1 MDTLELK
8 GKCCKDMKIFTMNV
22 EETALAQLYRLIEHP
37 AYTDKKIRI
46 MPDVHAGKGISVVG
60 FSMPIDIEHDHICPE
75 SVGCDIGCT
84 ISATFFDKPI
94 PDENMKEFEHKIRKD
109 IPFGFSINDK
119 SKIEWKRITKAV
131 NAAMDKLCALYPQFA
146 NYAIRFSNEMDLEK
160 WCKRVRIDYGDFL
173 KAIGSV
179 GGGNHFLEYDTSEDL
194 GKYCVCVHCGSRKLG
209 LAVFNYWNKIA
220 KSMTI
225 SPEEMKKLEASVKA
239 KNTDKT
245 KMKEEIKAA
254 REEYL
259 SHRIPGYLSGEHL
272 MGYLVDVLICQVYAQ
287 LNHEVINEQ
296 IAEIYRKMSGGG
308 KPVDFITTT
317 HNYIDYDFKA
327 LTGTPNMMIRKGSI
341 RAYVG
346 ERVIIPFNMRDGIS
360 ICEGKSNPDW
370 NYTAPHGAG
379 RIMSRS
385 KAFENLD
392 VDEFKKQMADAGIY
406 TTTADAKTLDEAPD
420 AYKPMDEIVR
430 LIEPT
435 VDIKF
440 FMKPKMNIK
449 AQEDKVKFF

>member
-1 MDTLELK
+1 MLDIK
-8 GKCCKDMKIFTMNV
+8 GQYCKDVKVFTDNV
-22 EETALAQLYRLIEHP
+22 EETALSTIYRI
-37 AYTDKKIRI
+37 ADCIAFKGRKIRI
-46 MPDVHAGKGISVVG
+46 MPDCHDGKGIVVG
-60 FSMPIDIEHDHICPE
+60 FSCPVNIETDHVNPE
-75 SVGCDIGCT
+75 HVGCDIGCT

-94 PDENMKEFEHKIRKD
+94 VEDKMKEFEHKIRKE

-131 NAAMDKLCALYPQFA
+131 NAAMDKLCSLYPEFSD
-146 NYAIRFSNEMDLEK
+146 YAIHFRNEMDLEK
-160 WCKRVRIDYGDFL
+160 WCKRVNIDYGVFL

-179 GGGNHFLEYDTSEDL
+179 GGGNHFLEYDVNDEL

-220 KSMTI
+220 KSMTV
-225 SPEEMKKLEASVKA
+225 SKEEMKALIDDTKA

-245 KMKEEIKAA
+245 KLDAELKAA
-254 REEYL
+254 KLEYL
-259 SHRIPGYLSGEHL
+259 SHKIPGYLSGDHL
-272 MGYLVDVLICQVYAQ
+272 MGYLVDVLIAQVYAQ
-287 LNHEVINEQ
+287 LNHDVINEQ
-296 IAEIYRKMSGGG
+296 VVEIYRKMSDGG

-327 LTGTPNMMIRKGSI
+327 LTGKPNMMIRKGSI

-360 ICEGKSNPDW
+360 ICEGKSNEDW
-370 NYTAPHGAG
+370 NFTAPHGAG

-392 VDEFKKQMADAGIY
+392 VEEFKKQMADAGIY

-420 AYKPMDEIVR
+420 AYKPMDEIVK

>member
-1 MDTLELK
+1 MLEIK
-8 GKCCKDMKIFTMNV
+8 GQYCKDVKVFTDNV
-22 EETALAQLYRLIEHP
+22 EETALSTIYRI
-37 AYTDKKIRI
+37 ADCVAFKGKQIRI
-46 MPDVHAGKGISVVG
+46 MPDCHDGKGIVVG
-60 FSMPIDIEHDHICPE
+60 FSCPVNIETDHVNPE
-75 SVGCDIGCT
+75 HVGCDIGCT

-94 PDENMKEFEHKIRKD
+94 VDDKMKEFEHKIRKE

-119 SKIEWKRITKAV
+119 SKIDWKRITKAV
-131 NAAMDKLCALYPQFA
+131 NAAMDKLCSLYPQFSE
-146 NYAIRFSNEMDLEK
+146 YAIRFNSEMDLEK
-160 WCKRVRIDYGDFL
+160 WCSRVRIDYGVFL

-194 GKYCVCVHCGSRKLG
+194 EKYCVCVHCGSRKLG

-220 KSMTI
+220 KSMVVTQ
-225 SPEEMKKLEASVKA
+225 EEMKMLEAGVKE
-239 KNTDKT
+239 KNTDRSKI
-245 KMKEEIKAA
+245 KEELKAA

-259 SHRIPGYLSGEHL
+259 SHKIPGYLSGKNL
-272 MGYLVDVLICQVYAQ
+272 MGYLVDVLIAQVYAQ

-296 IAEIYRKMSGGG
+296 IVEIYKKMSDGG

-327 LTGTPNMMIRKGSI
+327 LMGKPNMMIRKGSI
-341 RAYVG
+341 RAYEG

-370 NYTAPHGAG
+370 NFTAPHGAG

-392 VDEFKKQMADAGIY
+392 VEEFKKEMAEAGIY
-406 TTTADAKTLDEAPD
+406 TTTADEKTLDEAPG
-420 AYKPMDEIVR
+420 AYKPMDEIVE

>member
-1 MDTLELK
+1 MLEIK
-8 GKCCKDMKIFTMNV
+8 GQYCKDVKVFTDNV
-22 EETALAQLYRLIEHP
+22 EETALSTIYRI
-37 AYTDKKIRI
+37 ADCVAFKDKQIRI
-46 MPDVHAGKGISVVG
+46 MPDCHDGKGIVVG
-60 FSMPIDIEHDHICPE
+60 FSCPVNIDTDSVNPEH
-75 SVGCDIGCT
+75 VGCDIGCT

-94 PDENMKEFEHKIRKD
+94 VEEKMKEFEHKIRKE
-109 IPFGFSINDK
+109 IPFGFSINEK
-119 SKIEWKRITKAV
+119 SKIDWKRITKAV
-131 NAAMDKLCALYPQFA
+131 NVAMDRLCSLYPQFSE
-146 NYAIRFSNEMDLEK
+146 YAIHFNSEMDLEK
-160 WCKRVRIDYGDFL
+160 WCTRVRIDYGVFL

-179 GGGNHFLEYDTSEDL
+179 GGGNHFLEYDANEGL

-220 KSMTI
+220 KSMTVTQ
-225 SPEEMKKLEASVKA
+225 EEMKMLEAGVKE
-239 KNTDKT
+239 KNTDKS
-245 KMKEEIKAA
+245 KIKEELKAA
-254 REEYL
+254 RAEYL
-259 SHRIPGYLSGEHL
+259 SHRIPGYLSGKNL
-272 MGYLVDVLICQVYAQ
+272 MGYLVDVLIAQVYAR

-296 IAEIYRKMSGGG
+296 IVEIYRKMSDGGR
-308 KPVDFITTT
+308 PVDFITTT

-327 LTGTPNMMIRKGSI
+327 LMGKPNMMIRKGSI
-341 RAYVG
+341 RAYEG

-370 NYTAPHGAG
+370 NFTAPHGAG

-392 VDEFKKQMADAGIY
+392 VEEFKKEMAEAGIY
-406 TTTADAKTLDEAPD
+406 TTTADEKTLDEAPG
-420 AYKPMDEIVR
+420 AYKPMSEIVE

>member
-1 MDTLELK
+1 
-8 GKCCKDMKIFTMNV
+8 
-22 EETALAQLYRLIEHP
+22 
-37 AYTDKKIRI
+37 
-46 MPDVHAGKGISVVG
+46 
-60 FSMPIDIEHDHICPE
+60 
-75 SVGCDIGCT
+75 
-84 ISATFFDKPI
+84 
-94 PDENMKEFEHKIRKD
+94 
-109 IPFGFSINDK
+109 
-119 SKIEWKRITKAV
+119 
-131 NAAMDKLCALYPQFA
+131 
-146 NYAIRFSNEMDLEK
+146 
-160 WCKRVRIDYGDFL
+160 
-173 KAIGSV
+173 
-179 GGGNHFLEYDTSEDL
+179 
-194 GKYCVCVHCGSRKLG
+194 
-209 LAVFNYWNKIA
+209 VFNYWNKIA
-220 KSMTI
+220 KSMTV
-225 SPEEMKKLEASVKA
+225 SQEEMKMLEAKVKES
-239 KNTDKT
+239 NTDKL
-245 KMKEEIKAA
+245 KLKQELKAA
-254 REEYL
+254 KEEYL

-272 MGYLVDVLICQVYAQ
+272 MGYLVDVLIAQVYAQ

-296 IAEIYRKMSGGG
+296 VVEIYKKMSGGG

-449 AQEDKVKFF
+449 AQEDKIKFF

>member
-1 MDTLELK
+1 MLEIK
-8 GKCCKDMKIFTMNV
+8 GQYCKDVKVFTDNV
-22 EETALAQLYRLIEHP
+22 EETALSTIYRI
-37 AYTDKKIRI
+37 ADCIAFKDRQIRI
-46 MPDVHAGKGISVVG
+46 MPDCHDGKGIVVG
-60 FSMPIDIEHDHICPE
+60 FSCPVNIETDHVNPE
-75 SVGCDIGCT
+75 HVGCDIGCT

-94 PDENMKEFEHKIRKD
+94 VEEKMKEFEHKIRKE

-119 SKIEWKRITKAV
+119 SKIDWKRITKAV
-131 NAAMDKLCALYPQFA
+131 NAAMDKLCSLYPQFSE
-146 NYAIRFSNEMDLEK
+146 YAIRFNSEMDLEK
-160 WCKRVRIDYGDFL
+160 WCSRVRIDYGVFL

-194 GKYCVCVHCGSRKLG
+194 EKYCVCVHCGSRKLG

-220 KSMTI
+220 KSMTVTQ
-225 SPEEMKKLEASVKA
+225 EEMKMLEAGVKE
-239 KNTDKT
+239 KNTDRSKI
-245 KMKEEIKAA
+245 KEELKAA

-259 SHRIPGYLSGEHL
+259 SHKIPGYLSGKNL
-272 MGYLVDVLICQVYAQ
+272 MGYLVDVLIAQVYAQ

-296 IAEIYRKMSGGG
+296 IVEIYRKMSDGG

-327 LTGTPNMMIRKGSI
+327 LMGKPNMMIRKGSI
-341 RAYVG
+341 RAYEG

-360 ICEGKSNPDW
+360 ICEGKSNSDW
-370 NYTAPHGAG
+370 NFTAPHGAG

-392 VDEFKKQMADAGIY
+392 VEEFKKEMAEAGIY
-406 TTTADAKTLDEAPD
+406 TTTADEKTLDEAPG
-420 AYKPMDEIVR
+420 AYKPMDEIVE

>member
-1 MDTLELK
+1 MLEIK
-8 GKCCKDMKIFTMNV
+8 GQYCKDVKVFTDNV
-22 EETALAQLYRLIEHP
+22 EETALSTIYHIADCIAFKDRQ
-37 AYTDKKIRI
+37 IRI
-46 MPDVHAGKGISVVG
+46 MPDCHDGKGIVVG
-60 FSMPIDIEHDHICPE
+60 FSCPVNIETDHVNPE
-75 SVGCDIGCT
+75 HVGCDIGCT

-94 PDENMKEFEHKIRKD
+94 VEDKMKEFEHKIRKE

-119 SKIEWKRITKAV
+119 SKIDWKRITKAV
-131 NAAMDKLCALYPQFA
+131 NAAMDKLCSLYPQFSE
-146 NYAIRFSNEMDLEK
+146 YAIRFNSEMDLEK
-160 WCKRVRIDYGDFL
+160 WCTRVRIDYGVFL

-194 GKYCVCVHCGSRKLG
+194 EKYCVCVHCGSRKLG

-220 KSMTI
+220 KSMVVTQ
-225 SPEEMKKLEASVKA
+225 EEMKMLEAGVKE
-239 KNTDKT
+239 KNTDRSKI
-245 KMKEEIKAA
+245 KEELKAA

-259 SHRIPGYLSGEHL
+259 SHKIPGYLSGKNL
-272 MGYLVDVLICQVYAQ
+272 MGYLVDVLIAQVYAQ

-296 IAEIYRKMSGGG
+296 IVEIYKKMSDGG

-327 LTGTPNMMIRKGSI
+327 LMGKPNMMIRKGSI
-341 RAYVG
+341 RAYEG

-370 NYTAPHGAG
+370 NFTAPHGAG

-392 VDEFKKQMADAGIY
+392 VEEFKKEMAEAGIY
-406 TTTADAKTLDEAPD
+406 TTTADEKTLDEAPG
-420 AYKPMDEIVR
+420 AYKPMDEIVE

>member
-1 MDTLELK
+1 MSTIYRIAD
-8 GKCCKDMKIFTMNV
+8 CIAFKDR
-22 EETALAQLYRLIEHP
+22 Q
-37 AYTDKKIRI
+37 IRI
-46 MPDVHAGKGISVVG
+46 MPDCHDGKGIVVG
-60 FSMPIDIEHDHICPE
+60 FSCPVNIETDHVNPE
-75 SVGCDIGCT
+75 HVGCDIGCT

-94 PDENMKEFEHKIRKD
+94 VEDKMKEFEHKIRKE

-119 SKIEWKRITKAV
+119 SKIDWKRITKAV
-131 NAAMDKLCALYPQFA
+131 NTAMDKLCSLYPQFSE
-146 NYAIRFSNEMDLEK
+146 YAIRFNSEMDLEK
-160 WCKRVRIDYGDFL
+160 WCTRVRIDYGVFL

-179 GGGNHFLEYDTSEDL
+179 GGGNHFLEYDVNEDL

-220 KSMTI
+220 KSMTVTQ
-225 SPEEMKKLEASVKA
+225 EEMKMLEAGVKE
-239 KNTDKT
+239 KNTDRSKI
-245 KMKEEIKAA
+245 KEELKAA

-259 SHRIPGYLSGEHL
+259 SHRIPGYLSGKNL
-272 MGYLVDVLICQVYAQ
+272 MGYLVDVLIAQVYAR

-296 IAEIYRKMSGGG
+296 IVEIYRKMSDGGR
-308 KPVDFITTT
+308 PVDFIATT

-327 LTGTPNMMIRKGSI
+327 LMGKPNMMIRKGSI
-341 RAYVG
+341 RAYEG
-346 ERVIIPFNMRDGIS
+346 ERVIIPFNMRDGLS

-370 NYTAPHGAG
+370 NFTAPHGAG

-392 VDEFKKQMADAGIY
+392 VEEFKKEMADAGIY
-406 TTTADAKTLDEAPD
+406 TTTADEKTLDEAPG
-420 AYKPMDEIVR
+420 AYKPMSEIVE

>member
-1 MDTLELK
+1 MLEIK
-8 GKCCKDMKIFTMNV
+8 GQYCKDVKVFTDNV
-22 EETALAQLYRLIEHP
+22 EETALSTIYRI
-37 AYTDKKIRI
+37 ADCIAFKDRQIRI
-46 MPDVHAGKGISVVG
+46 MPDCHDGKGIVVG
-60 FSMPIDIEHDHICPE
+60 FSCPVNIETDHVNPE
-75 SVGCDIGCT
+75 HVGCDIGCT

-94 PDENMKEFEHKIRKD
+94 VEDKMKEFEHKIRKE

-119 SKIEWKRITKAV
+119 SKIDWKRITKAV
-131 NAAMDKLCALYPQFA
+131 NAAMDKLCSLYPQFSE
-146 NYAIRFSNEMDLEK
+146 YAIRFNSEMDLEK
-160 WCKRVRIDYGDFL
+160 WCSRVRIDYGVFL

-194 GKYCVCVHCGSRKLG
+194 EKYCVCVHCGSRKLG

-220 KSMTI
+220 KSMVVTQ
-225 SPEEMKKLEASVKA
+225 EEMKMLEAGVKE
-239 KNTDKT
+239 KNTDRSKI
-245 KMKEEIKAA
+245 KEELKAA

-259 SHRIPGYLSGEHL
+259 SHRIPGYLSGKNL
-272 MGYLVDVLICQVYAQ
+272 MGYLVDVLIAQVYAQ

-296 IAEIYRKMSGGG
+296 IVEIYKKMSDGG

-317 HNYIDYDFKA
+317 HNYIDYDFKS
-327 LTGTPNMMIRKGSI
+327 LMGKPNMMIRKGSI
-341 RAYVG
+341 RAYEG

-370 NYTAPHGAG
+370 NFTAPHGAG

-392 VDEFKKQMADAGIY
+392 VEEFKKEMAEAGIY
-406 TTTADAKTLDEAPD
+406 TTTADEKTLDEAPG
-420 AYKPMDEIVR
+420 AYKPMDEIVE

>member
-1 MDTLELK
+1 MLEIK
-8 GKCCKDMKIFTMNV
+8 GQYCKDVKVFTDNV
-22 EETALAQLYRLIEHP
+22 EESALSTIYRI
-37 AYTDKKIRI
+37 ADCIAFKDRQIRI
-46 MPDVHAGKGISVVG
+46 MPDCHDGKGIVVG
-60 FSMPIDIEHDHICPE
+60 FSCPVNIETDHVNPE
-75 SVGCDIGCT
+75 HVGCDIGCT

-94 PDENMKEFEHKIRKD
+94 VEDKMKEFEHKIRKE

-119 SKIEWKRITKAV
+119 SKIDWKRITKAV
-131 NAAMDKLCALYPQFA
+131 NAAMDKLCSLYPQFSE
-146 NYAIRFSNEMDLEK
+146 YAIRFNSEMDLEK
-160 WCKRVRIDYGDFL
+160 WCTRVRIDYGVFL

-194 GKYCVCVHCGSRKLG
+194 EKYCVCVHCGSRKLG

-220 KSMTI
+220 KSMVVTQ
-225 SPEEMKKLEASVKA
+225 EEMKMLEAGVKE
-239 KNTDKT
+239 KNTDRSKI
-245 KMKEEIKAA
+245 KEELKAA

-259 SHRIPGYLSGEHL
+259 SHKIPGYLSGKNL
-272 MGYLVDVLICQVYAQ
+272 MGYLVDVLIAQVYAQ

-296 IAEIYRKMSGGG
+296 IVEIYKKMSDGG

-327 LTGTPNMMIRKGSI
+327 LMGKPNMMIRKGSI
-341 RAYVG
+341 RAYEG

-370 NYTAPHGAG
+370 NFTAPHGAG

-392 VDEFKKQMADAGIY
+392 VEEFKKEMAEAGIY
-406 TTTADAKTLDEAPD
+406 TTTADEKTLDEAPG
-420 AYKPMDEIVR
+420 AYKPMDEIVE

>member
-1 MDTLELK
+1 MLEIK
-8 GKCCKDMKIFTMNV
+8 GQYCKDVKVFTDNV
-22 EETALAQLYRLIEHP
+22 EETALSTIYRI
-37 AYTDKKIRI
+37 ADCIAFKDRQIRI
-46 MPDVHAGKGISVVG
+46 MPDCHDGKGIVVG
-60 FSMPIDIEHDHICPE
+60 FSCPVNIETDHVNPE
-75 SVGCDIGCT
+75 HVGCDIGCT

-94 PDENMKEFEHKIRKD
+94 VEDKMKEFEHKIRKE

-119 SKIEWKRITKAV
+119 SKIDWKRITKAV
-131 NAAMDKLCALYPQFA
+131 NAAMDKLCSLYPQFSE
-146 NYAIRFSNEMDLEK
+146 YAIRFNSEMDLEK
-160 WCKRVRIDYGDFL
+160 WCTRVRIDYGVFL

-194 GKYCVCVHCGSRKLG
+194 EKYCVCVHCGSRKLG

-220 KSMTI
+220 KSMVVTQ
-225 SPEEMKKLEASVKA
+225 EEMKMLEAGVKE
-239 KNTDKT
+239 KNTDRSKI
-245 KMKEEIKAA
+245 KEELKAA

-259 SHRIPGYLSGEHL
+259 SHKIPGYLSGKNL
-272 MGYLVDVLICQVYAQ
+272 MGYLVDVLIAQVYAQ

-296 IAEIYRKMSGGG
+296 IVEIYKKMSDGG

-327 LTGTPNMMIRKGSI
+327 LMGKPNMMIRKGSI
-341 RAYVG
+341 RAYEG

-370 NYTAPHGAG
+370 NFTAPHGAG

-392 VDEFKKQMADAGIY
+392 VEEFKKEMAEAGIY
-406 TTTADAKTLDEAPD
+406 TTTADEKTLDEAPG
-420 AYKPMDEIVR
+420 AYKPMDEIVE

>member
-1 MDTLELK
+1 MLEIK
-8 GKCCKDMKIFTMNV
+8 GQYCKDVKVFTDNV
-22 EETALAQLYRLIEHP
+22 EETALSTIYRI
-37 AYTDKKIRI
+37 ADCIAFKDRQIRI
-46 MPDVHAGKGISVVG
+46 MPDCHDGKGIVVG
-60 FSMPIDIEHDHICPE
+60 FSCPVNIETDHVNPE
-75 SVGCDIGCT
+75 HVGCDIGCT

-94 PDENMKEFEHKIRKD
+94 VEEKMKEFEHKIRKE

-119 SKIEWKRITKAV
+119 SKIDWKHITKAV
-131 NAAMDKLCALYPQFA
+131 NAAMDKLCSLYPQFSE
-146 NYAIRFSNEMDLEK
+146 YAIRFNSEMDLEK
-160 WCKRVRIDYGDFL
+160 WCTRVRIDYGVFL

-194 GKYCVCVHCGSRKLG
+194 EKYCVCVHCGSRKLG

-220 KSMTI
+220 KSMTVTQ
-225 SPEEMKKLEASVKA
+225 EEIKMLEAGVKE
-239 KNTDKT
+239 KNTDRSKI
-245 KMKEEIKAA
+245 KEELKAA

-259 SHRIPGYLSGEHL
+259 SHKIPGYLSGKNL
-272 MGYLVDVLICQVYAQ
+272 MGYLVDVLIAQVYAQ

-296 IAEIYRKMSGGG
+296 IAEIYRKMSDGG

-327 LTGTPNMMIRKGSI
+327 LMGKPNMMIRKGSI
-341 RAYVG
+341 RAYEG

-370 NYTAPHGAG
+370 NFTAPHGAG

-392 VDEFKKQMADAGIY
+392 VEEFKKEMAEAGIY
-406 TTTADAKTLDEAPD
+406 TTTADEKTLDEAPG
-420 AYKPMDEIVR
+420 AYKPMNEIVE

>member
-94 PDENMKEFEHKIRKD
+94 VDEKMKEFEHKIKKE

-119 SKIEWKRITKAV
+119 SKLEWKRIAKAI
-131 NAAMDKLCALYPQFA
+131 NSAMDRLVSLYPKFVD
-146 NYAIRFSNEMDLEK
+146 YAIYFSTEMDLEN
-160 WCKRVRIDYGDFL
+160 WCKRIRMDYGDFMKSL
-173 KAIGSV
+173 GSV
-179 GGGNHFLEYDTSEDL
+179 GGGNHFVEYDANDDL
-194 GKYCVCVHCGSRKLG
+194 GKYCMCVHCGSRRLG

-220 KSMTI
+220 KSMVI
-225 SPEEMKKLEASVKA
+225 SKEEMKILENSVKA
-239 KNTDKT
+239 KNTDKS
-245 KMKEEIKAA
+245 KIKEELKTAK
-254 REEYL
+254 EEFL
-259 SHRIPGYLSGEHL
+259 SKKIPGYLSGENL
-272 MGYLVDVLICQVYAQ
+272 MGYLVDVLIAQVYAKV
-287 LNHEVINEQ
+287 NHEIINEQ
-296 IAEIYRKMSGGG
+296 LVEIYRKMSDGG
-308 KPVDFITTT
+308 KPIDFISTT

-327 LTGTPNMMIRKGSI
+327 LAGKPNMMIRKGSI
-341 RAYVG
+341 RAYEG

-360 ICEGKSNPDW
+360 ICEGKSNEDW
-370 NYTAPHGAG
+370 NYTAPHGCG
-379 RIMSRS
+379 RALSRT
-385 KAFENLD
+385 KANQQLNVED
-392 VDEFKKQMADAGIY
+392 FKAEMAAAGIY
-406 TTTADAKTLDEAPD
+406 TTTADASTLDEAPD
-420 AYKPMDEIVR
+420 AYKPMAEIVK

-449 AQEDKVKFF
+449 AAEDRKKY

>member
-1 MDTLELK
+1 MLDIR
-8 GKCCKDMKIFTMNV
+8 GQYCKDVKVFTDNV
-22 EETALAQLYRLIEHP
+22 EETALSTIYRI
-37 AYTDKKIRI
+37 ADCRAFKDKKIRI
-46 MPDVHAGKGISVVG
+46 MPDCHDGKGIVVG
-60 FSMPIDIEHDHICPE
+60 FSCPVNIGADHVNPEH
-75 SVGCDIGCT
+75 VGCDIGCT

-94 PDENMKEFEHKIRKD
+94 VDDKMKEFEHKIRKE

-131 NAAMDKLCALYPQFA
+131 NAAMDRLCALYPDFS
-146 NYAIRFSNEMDLEK
+146 NYAIRFNNEMDLEK
-160 WCKRVRIDYGDFL
+160 WCKRVNIDYGVFL

-179 GGGNHFLEYDTSEDL
+179 GSGNHFLEYDVNDEL

-220 KSMTI
+220 KSMTV
-225 SPEEMKKLEASVKA
+225 SKEEMKALIDDTKA

-245 KMKEEIKAA
+245 KLDAELKAA
-254 REEYL
+254 KLEYL
-259 SHRIPGYLSGEHL
+259 SHKIPGYLSGDHL
-272 MGYLVDVLICQVYAQ
+272 MGYLVDVLIAQVYAQ
-287 LNHEVINEQ
+287 LNHEVIHEQ
-296 IAEIYRKMSGGG
+296 LVEIYRKMSDGG
-308 KPVDFITTT
+308 KPIDFISTT

-327 LTGTPNMMIRKGSI
+327 LTGKPNMMIRKGSI

-360 ICEGKSNPDW
+360 ICEGKSNEDW
-370 NYTAPHGAG
+370 NWTAPHGAG

-392 VDEFKKQMADAGIY
+392 VEEFKKQMADAGIY

-420 AYKPMDEIVR
+420 AYKPKDEIVK

>member
-94 PDENMKEFEHKIRKD
+94 IDENMKEFEHKIRKE

-131 NAAMDKLCALYPQFA
+131 NAAMDKLCALYPDFSD
-146 NYAIRFSNEMDLEK
+146 YAIRFSNEMDLEK
-160 WCKRVRIDYGDFL
+160 WCKRVRIDYGIFL
-173 KAIGSV
+173 KSIGTIGS
-179 GGGNHFLEYDTSEDL
+179 GNHFLEYDVNDDL
-194 GKYCVCVHCGSRKLG
+194 GKYCMCIHCGSRKLG

-220 KSMTI
+220 NSMTV
-225 SPEEMKKLEASVKA
+225 SKEEMKPLIDATKA

-245 KMKEEIKAA
+245 KLDAELKAA
-254 REEYL
+254 KLEYL
-259 SHRIPGYLSGEHL
+259 SHKIPGYLSGDHL
-272 MGYLVDVLICQVYAQ
+272 MGYLVDVLIAQVYAQ
-287 LNHEVINEQ
+287 LNHEVIHEQ
-296 IAEIYRKMSGGG
+296 LVEIYRKMSDGG
-308 KPVDFITTT
+308 KPIDFISTT

-327 LTGTPNMMIRKGSI
+327 LTGKPNMMIRKGSI

-346 ERVIIPFNMRDGIS
+346 ERVIIPFNMRDGIA
-360 ICEGKSNPDW
+360 ICEGKSNEDW
-370 NYTAPHGAG
+370 NWTAPHGAG

-392 VDEFKKQMADAGIY
+392 VEEFKKQMADAGIY

-420 AYKPMDEIVR
+420 AYKPKDEIVK